1 MRFKKKKADTDKIM
15 SIKTDGYS
23 VFKKHICL
31 DIYCFQERGNGLYD
45 NVKICI
51 ISLQFKEMAQSVMT
65 E

>member
-1 MRFKKKKADTDKIM
+1 MRFKKKKQIRIK
-15 SIKTDGYS
+15 SCLKTDGYS

-31 DIYCFQERGNGLYD
+31 NIYCFQERGNGLYD

-51 ISLQFKEMAQSVMT
+51 ISLQFKEMEQSVMT